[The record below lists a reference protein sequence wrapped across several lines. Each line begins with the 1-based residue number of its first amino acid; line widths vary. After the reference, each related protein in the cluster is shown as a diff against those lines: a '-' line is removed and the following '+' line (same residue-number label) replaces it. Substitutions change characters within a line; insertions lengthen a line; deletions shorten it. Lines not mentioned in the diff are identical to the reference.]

1 MGTGQTMLTILAM
14 LLMGRLILMVNEN
27 NANMGE
33 AVKMSEYRIT
43 ATSLAT
49 SYLED
54 ATGKEFDEKTLPP
67 YDPPTVTAT
76 SCTAPSAL
84 GPDGGEVYPNYDD
97 FDDFNG
103 LDRLD
108 TLRDMTGKIIT
119 AIYHVTGKVQYV
131 KISGGAIVPETTTPT
146 YTKRFTVTITSA
158 SMLTDN
164 FSYSLAPKS
173 GQPLPTNIQDTLVYS
188 VLFSYWRLR

>member
-54 ATGKEFDEKTLPP
+54 ATGKEYDEKTLPP
-67 YDPPTVTAT
+67 YDPPTVSASTCT
-76 SCTAPSAL
+76 SPVSL
-84 GPDGGEVYPNYDD
+84 GTDAGEVYPNFDD

-103 LDRLD
+103 LDRQD
-108 TLRDMTGKIIT
+108 TLRDLTGKIIT
-119 AIYHVTGKVQYV
+119 AIYHVVGKVQYV
-131 KISGGAIVPETTTPT
+131 KISGSTLVPETAVPT
-146 YTKRFTVTITSA
+146 YTKRFTITITSP
-158 SMLTDN
+158 SILTDN
-164 FSYSLAPKS
+164 FSYAMRPPE
-173 GQPLPTNIQDTLVYS
+173 GAAATPNIQDTLVFSTLY
-188 VLFSYWRLR
+188 SYWRLR

>member
-1 MGTGQTMLTILAM
+1 MLTIMAM

-54 ATGKEFDEKTLPP
+54 ATGKEYDEKTLPP
-67 YDPPTVTAT
+67 YDPPTVSAST
-76 SCTAPSAL
+76 CTAPISL
-84 GPDGGEVYPNYDD
+84 GKDVGEVYPNFDD

-103 LDRLD
+103 LDRQD
-108 TLRDMTGKIIT
+108 TLRDLTGKIIT
-119 AIYHVTGKVQYV
+119 AIYHVVGKVQYV
-131 KISGGAIVPETTTPT
+131 KISGSTLVPETAVLT
-146 YTKRFTVTITSA
+146 YTKRFTVTVA
-158 SMLTDN
+158 SPSILMDN
-164 FSYSLAPKS
+164 YSYALKPPEGAPA
-173 GQPLPTNIQDTLVYS
+173 PTNVQDTLVFSTVY
-188 VLFSYWRLR
+188 SYWRLR